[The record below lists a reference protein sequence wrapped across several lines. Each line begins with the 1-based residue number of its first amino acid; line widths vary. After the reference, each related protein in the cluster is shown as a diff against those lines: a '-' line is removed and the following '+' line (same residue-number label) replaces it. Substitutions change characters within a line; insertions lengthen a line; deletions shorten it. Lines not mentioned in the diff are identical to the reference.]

1 MATVKPSP
9 SQARLLRTLRDEPTK
24 FLRIYFTM
32 LTLTTDK
39 DRWGNQGPELKS
51 GRATAMSCLRVG
63 WLERESTLQDSY
75 GSGPSYYKIT
85 VAGQRAIMKLRP
97 EDFASPKHKPGP
109 SVAGEATKVIRA
121 LAGRHEWDRGWVF
134 IPEAPGG
141 VDALAVNCFDSRD
154 YKCVG
159 YEVKVSRGDFMTE
172 VRNADKTKRTALCC
186 TQFFFACP
194 DGLIKP
200 VEVADPYGLVYVNEK
215 GRTRMV
221 KRSSMPPTQPTWHFL
236 GALIRRITA
245 MQEEV

>member
-1 MATVKPSP
+1 MKPSP

-24 FLRIYFTM
+24 FLRIYFAM

-51 GRATAMSCLRVG
+51 VRETAMSCLRVG

-85 VAGQRAIMKLRP
+85 LVGQRAIMNLRP
-97 EDFASPKHKPGP
+97 EDFVSPKHEPGP
-109 SVAGEATKVIRA
+109 SVAGKAAKVIRA
-121 LAGRHEWDRGWVF
+121 LAGRHVWHRGWVF

-141 VDALAVNCFDSRD
+141 IDALAVSCFMSTK

-159 YEVKVSRGDFMTE
+159 YEVKVSRTDFMAE
-172 VRNADKTKRTALCC
+172 LRAPDKTKRSAFCC

-194 DGLIKP
+194 AGLIKP
-200 VEVADPYGLVYVNEK
+200 VEVADPYGLVYVNEN

-245 MQEEV
+245 IQEAP